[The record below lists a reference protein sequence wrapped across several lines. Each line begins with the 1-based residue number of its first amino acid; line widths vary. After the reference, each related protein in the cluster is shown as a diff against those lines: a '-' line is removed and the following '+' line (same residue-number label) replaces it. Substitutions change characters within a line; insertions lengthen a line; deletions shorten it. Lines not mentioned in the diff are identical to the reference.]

1 MKAQEEFCLETE
13 DAYMLTRVC
22 SFIPYNGQ
30 DLVKWYAD
38 DIVDN
43 YADCRD
49 SFYGFVNDHVNE
61 KGFKLIAKS
70 AIENLKRVLIDK
82 TSTVLEEELCLVLK

>member
-1 MKAQEEFCLETE
+1 
-13 DAYMLTRVC
+13 MLTRVC

-30 DLVKWYAD
+30 DLDKWYVKD
-38 DIVDN
+38 SVND
-43 YADCRD
+43 YLDCRD

-70 AIENLKRVLIDK
+70 SIQNIKRVLIDK
-82 TSTVLEEELCLVLK
+82 TSTVLEEELCLPLVK